1 MKWSDVLA
9 GAGTGP
15 SRQLEVSVSV
25 SERGVPAVYY
35 SNSEK
40 AALIRMLVTM
50 LFGG

>member
-1 MKWSDVLA
+1 MKWGDVLA
-9 GAGTGP
+9 GAGMGP
-15 SRQLEVSVSV
+15 SRQLEVSV